1 MAASID
7 NLVNV
12 NFIKGNTDLLNFGLM
27 LGGSGQHKAPAF
39 SPFELFKNGEQGA
52 WYLIRPEL
60 LFQDSAGTVP
70 VTADGDP
77 VGRMLDQSGNGN
89 HAVQTVSGSRPV
101 YRTDGTLYWLEF
113 DGVDDS
119 IVNTGSRTIG
129 SFTIAAAHRETTRQ
143 AATLYGLGTST
154 SNRLLGHL
162 PFGGGSYFFDVKS
175 SALGRITG
183 TWPLSVNDDAVT
195 SHFRNTDNVA
205 FGRINGSSAG
215 TIAVTQTVLS
225 DLLAI
230 GTSGFTGADQAFYA
244 GRVYGF
250 IAVFDDKSENVSELE
265 DYMASLNGVTL

>member
-1 MAASID
+1 MAITP
-7 NLVNV
+7 V
-12 NFIKGNTDLLNFGLM
+12 DLSVTNITATSVRLNWVAGALNPLQALINSLFG
-27 LGGSGQHKAPAF
+27 SA
-39 SPFELFKNGEQGA
+39 EQGA
-52 WYLIRPEL
+52 FYVPVPIVLGAQA

-143 AATLYGLGTST
+143 EATLYGLGTST

-162 PFGGGSYFFDVKS
+162 PFGSGSYFFDVKS